1 MRHELI
7 LAKEAGAHGF
17 VFGVLQDGGKID
29 EPANS
34 ALVELAAPLP
44 CTFHRAFDRLW
55 DQEAG
60 LEQLIRCGF
69 TRVLTS
75 GGLGSAIENIDTLKA
90 LVDQAEERIIVMPG
104 GGVRPENLEQLVAA
118 TGAAEYHSAAIT
130 DQSALPDRQ
139 AIADMKQSLADY
151 GME

>member
-1 MRHELI
+1 MSLLLEIAAFNLEAAIIAGEAGADRIELCMDYAQGGLTPPPVIITAAVERLTCPVFVMIRPRGGAFIYTEEELAQMKHELI

-34 ALVELAAPLP
+34 TLVELAAPLP

-60 LEQLIRCGF
+60 LEQLI
-69 TRVLTS
+69 
-75 GGLGSAIENIDTLKA
+75 
-90 LVDQAEERIIVMPG
+90 
-104 GGVRPENLEQLVAA
+104 
-118 TGAAEYHSAAIT
+118 
-130 DQSALPDRQ
+130 
-139 AIADMKQSLADY
+139 
-151 GME
+151 